1 MKNIK
6 FALLLV
12 LAALSLLWWWADP
25 LLIQGDTYFA
35 LRTLAVNY
43 TGVLAMGTMSV
54 AMILALRPA
63 ALEPLLGG
71 MDKAY
76 RLHKWLGIA
85 GLSVGVVHWLWA
97 KGTKWAV
104 GWGWLEKPAR
114 GPRPEQTVELFR
126 FFQEQRGLAES
137 IGEWAF
143 YLFAVLAAIALI
155 KRFPYRRFVQTHR
168 VMAAVYL
175 TLVVHGVVLLPFAY
189 WTQPVGIVM
198 AVLMAAGSWAA
209 LRSLAGRIGS
219 GRRAH
224 GRIERVVQHPHNEV
238 LEVGL
243 RLDTPWPGHQAG
255 QFAFVTFDERE
266 GPHPFTISSAW
277 NGDSR
282 MDFMIK
288 PLGDYTRRLPATL
301 KAGDPVRVEGP
312 YGRFDFSG
320 AQARQIWVAG
330 GIGITPF
337 VARMQA
343 RTQDEAHA
351 GAGAGAAAPV
361 DLFYSTSAPDEG
373 FIARLRELAAQARV
387 KLHVLVSQRDG
398 RLDADGICR
407 KVPDWKLAGVWFCGP
422 AGFGATLRDTLAAR
436 GLPAERFHQELFEMR

>member
-1 MKNIK
+1 
-6 FALLLV
+6 
-12 LAALSLLWWWADP
+12 
-25 LLIQGDTYFA
+25 
-35 LRTLAVNY
+35 
-43 TGVLAMGTMSV
+43 
-54 AMILALRPA
+54 
-63 ALEPLLGG
+63 
-71 MDKAY
+71 
-76 RLHKWLGIA
+76 
-85 GLSVGVVHWLWA
+85 
-97 KGTKWAV
+97 
-104 GWGWLEKPAR
+104 
-114 GPRPEQTVELFR
+114 
-126 FFQEQRGLAES
+126 
-137 IGEWAF
+137 
-143 YLFAVLAAIALI
+143 
-155 KRFPYRRFVQTHR
+155 FPYRRFVQTHR

-175 TLVVHGVVLLPFAY
+175 ALVVHGVVLLPFAY
-189 WTQPVGIVM
+189 WTQPLGMVM
-198 AVLMAAGSWAA
+198 GMLMAAGSWAA
-209 LRSLAGRIGS
+209 LRSLAGRIGR

-224 GRIERVVQHPHNEV
+224 GRIERVVRHPANQV

-277 NGDSR
+277 GGDGR

-288 PLGDYTRRLPATL
+288 PLGDYTRSLPATL

-312 YGRFDFSG
+312 YGRFDFGG

-343 RTQDEAHA
+343 RAQEDRQ
-351 GAGAGAAAPV
+351 GGRAAAI

-373 FIARLRELAAQARV
+373 FIARLRELAARARV
-387 KLHVLVSQRDG
+387 QLHVLVSPRDG

-407 KVPDWKLAGVWFCGP
+407 SVPDWKQAGVWFCGP
-422 AGFGATLRDTLAAR
+422 AGFGAMLRDTLAAR

>member
-85 GLSVGVVHWLWA
+85 GLSIGVVHWLWA

-114 GPRPEQTVELFR
+114 GPRPEQTVEIFR
-126 FFQEQRGLAES
+126 FFQEQRGLAET

-143 YLFAVLAAIALI
+143 YAFVVLAAIALI

-175 TLVVHGVVLLPFAY
+175 ALVVHGVVLLPFTY
-189 WTQPVGIVM
+189 WASPIGILM
-198 AVLMAAGSWAA
+198 AMLMAAGSYAA
-209 LRSLAGRIGS
+209 VLSLAGRIG
-219 GRRAH
+219 RTHRAE
-224 GRIERVVQHPHNEV
+224 GRIETVVQHPGNQV
-238 LEVGL
+238 LDVGL
-243 RLDTPWPGHQAG
+243 RLDSTWPGHDAG

-277 NGDSR
+277 AGDGR
-282 MDFMIK
+282 MRFMIK
-288 PLGDYTRRLPATL
+288 PLGDYTRRLPASLNT
-301 KAGDPVRVEGP
+301 GDPVRIEGP
-312 YGRFDFSG
+312 YGRFDFG
-320 AQARQIWVAG
+320 GQERQIWVAG

-343 RTQDEAHA
+343 RLQEDGGGDT
-351 GAGAGAAAPV
+351 PV
-361 DLFYSTSAPDEG
+361 DLFYSTRAPDEG
-373 FIARLRELAAQARV
+373 FIKQLRELAAQAQV
-387 KLHVLVSQRDG
+387 KLHVLISGRNA

-407 KVPDWKLAGVWFCGP
+407 AVPNWKQAGVWFCGP
-422 AGFGATLRDTLAAR
+422 AAFGDTLRASLGAR
-436 GLPAERFHQELFEMR
+436 GLDPRRFHQELFDMR

>member
-43 TGVLAMGTMSV
+43 TGVLAMGAMSA

-175 TLVVHGVVLLPFAY
+175 ALVVHGVVLLPFAY

-224 GRIERVVQHPHNEV
+224 GRIERVVQHPDNQV

-277 NGDSR
+277 GGDGR

-288 PLGDYTRRLPATL
+288 PLGDYTGRLPATL

-312 YGRFDFSG
+312 YGRFDFGG

-343 RTQDEAHA
+343 RTQ
-351 GAGAGAAAPV
+351 G
-361 DLFYSTSAPDEG
+361 S
-373 FIARLRELAAQARV
+373 
-387 KLHVLVSQRDG
+387 SQNSEKIVR
-398 RLDADGICR
+398 
-407 KVPDWKLAGVWFCGP
+407 
-422 AGFGATLRDTLAAR
+422 
-436 GLPAERFHQELFEMR
+436 

>member
-1 MKNIK
+1 M
-6 FALLLV
+6 
-12 LAALSLLWWWADP
+12 
-25 LLIQGDTYFA
+25 
-35 LRTLAVNY
+35 
-43 TGVLAMGTMSV
+43 
-54 AMILALRPA
+54 
-63 ALEPLLGG
+63 
-71 MDKAY
+71 
-76 RLHKWLGIA
+76 
-85 GLSVGVVHWLWA
+85 VHWLWA

-143 YLFAVLAAIALI
+143 YLFAVLAAIALF

-175 TLVVHGVVLLPFAY
+175 ALVVHGVVLLPFAY
-189 WTQPVGIVM
+189 WTEPVGIVM

-224 GRIERVVQHPHNEV
+224 GHIERVVQHRDNQV

-277 NGDSR
+277 GDDGR

-312 YGRFDFSG
+312 YGRFDFGG

-343 RTQDEAHA
+343 RAQDEAHA
-351 GAGAGAAAPV
+351 DGAAPV

-436 GLPAERFHQELFEMR
+436 GLPTERFHQELFEMR

>member
-85 GLSVGVVHWLWA
+85 GLSIGVVHWLWA

-175 TLVVHGVVLLPFAY
+175 ALVVHGVVLLPFTY
-189 WTQPVGIVM
+189 WTQPIGIVM

-219 GRRAH
+219 GRRAARPHRARGAASRQPGARGRPAPRHAVAGPPGRAVRLRHLRRARGPAPLHDLVRLGRRRSH
-224 GRIERVVQHPHNEV
+224 GLHDQAARRLHRPPAGDAEGRRSGARRGP
-238 LEVGL
+238 LRPL
-243 RLDTPWPGHQAG
+243 RLRRRPGAADLGRGRHRHHPLRRPHAG
-255 QFAFVTFDERE
+255 AR
-266 GPHPFTISSAW
+266 
-277 NGDSR
+277 
-282 MDFMIK
+282 
-288 PLGDYTRRLPATL
+288 
-301 KAGDPVRVEGP
+301 
-312 YGRFDFSG
+312 SG
-320 AQARQIWVAG
+320 
-330 GIGITPF
+330 
-337 VARMQA
+337 
-343 RTQDEAHA
+343 EAHA
-351 GAGAGAAAPV
+351 GGAAPV

-407 KVPDWKLAGVWFCGP
+407 KVPDWKQAGVWFCGP